1 VSANLDALVPD
12 LRAAA
17 HSLVADAGASGLLPR
32 VTSTLRTHSSQL
44 RLYSRY
50 LQGRAQYPTAFP
62 GTSAHEYGEAFD
74 LIVTPMEAL
83 ADVGPWWESQYGGAW
98 GGARD
103 PIHFEIPGAS
113 QAHQHRNIAF
123 VADLL
128 VGATPGISEVELG
141 ATLLSFG
148 FPQSEV
154 LQFLSSP
161 ISYLSQHPESS
172 ITSGFSARFL
182 AAFKAILPYPL

>member
-1 VSANLDALVPD
+1 MSVSLDALVPD
-12 LRAAA
+12 LRDAAK
-17 HSLVADAGASGLLPR
+17 SLVADAGTSGLLPR
-32 VTSTLRTHSSQL
+32 VTSTVRSHSAQL
-44 RLYSRY
+44 RLYSRF
-50 LQGRAQYPTAFP
+50 LQGRSVYPTAFP

-74 LIVTPMEAL
+74 LIVTPYEAL
-83 ADVGPWWESQYGGAW
+83 WDVGPWWVSEYGGSW
-98 GGARD
+98 GGSRD

-123 VADLL
+123 VADLI

-141 ATLLSFG
+141 ASLLSFG
-148 FPQSEV
+148 FPRSEV

-161 ISYLSQHPESS
+161 IEYLSQHPESN
-172 ITSGFSARFL
+172 ITSGFTARFL